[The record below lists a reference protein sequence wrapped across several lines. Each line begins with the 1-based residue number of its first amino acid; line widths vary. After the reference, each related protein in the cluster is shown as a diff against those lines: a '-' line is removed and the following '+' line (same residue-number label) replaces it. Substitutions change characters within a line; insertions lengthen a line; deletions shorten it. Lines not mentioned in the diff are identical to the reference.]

1 MKLVWLSDLHM
12 DMVSY
17 QQQILFWEK
26 LHDVRADAL
35 VITGDIANAT
45 SSGSYLEKF
54 ALNFPKPIY
63 LCLGNHD
70 YYGSSI
76 DVVDQHVEALCA
88 KFPRLHGLGRGEMIE
103 FSKDTAL
110 VGHRGWADGRAGSG
124 IMSPVR
130 MNDFTHIGDFSICS
144 DKKAIWDKMQKLGQE
159 SAEYFEKILPQAL
172 ERYDHV
178 IIATHVPPFP
188 QAVRHRGLL
197 SSPDYLPL
205 FCNLS
210 AGEVIRNVASQFDD
224 KKITVLCGHT
234 HCEATYEDQE
244 SGITCYVA
252 PAEYGNPQIANILEI
267 E

>member
-45 SSGSYLEKF
+45 SLGSYLEKF

-70 YYGSSI
+70 YYQSSI
-76 DVVDQHVEALCA
+76 SVVDQHIDEICSE
-88 KFPRLHGLGRGEMIE
+88 FPNLHHLGKGEIIKL
-103 FSKDTAL
+103 SNDTAMI
-110 VGHRGWADGRAGSG
+110 GHHGWADGRAGSG

-172 ERYDHV
+172 ERYNHV

-188 QAVRHRGLL
+188 EAVKHNGLL

-210 AGEVIRNVASQFDD
+210 AGEAIRNVASGFENR
-224 KKITVLCGHT
+224 KVTILCGHT
-234 HCEATYEDQE
+234 HSAAFYQDK
-244 SGITCYVA
+244 GITCHVA